1 MGCVCGRSVGER
13 RSFETIAIAESAIYM
28 LRCLCMD
35 IGHVLPSDTVARGA
49 GQSCMRTEVAR
60 VAALELG
67 RCGPTESA
75 YDLWRV
81 VQCYNMPFRWVVKVH
96 AAKALGFFV

>member
-1 MGCVCGRSVGER
+1 
-13 RSFETIAIAESAIYM
+13 M
-28 LRCLCMD
+28 LQRL
-35 IGHVLPSDTVARGA
+35 
-49 GQSCMRTEVAR
+49 Q
-60 VAALELG
+60 LG

-81 VQCYNMPFRWVVKVH
+81 VQCYNILLRWVVKVH